1 MSLNSFLFDFH
12 SLVEKGL
19 KKPFDEAKVKLNQ
32 ILFALQG
39 TKIEDL
45 KDDIFL
51 IPGKFYSY
59 SNPDAT
65 IENLTKLF
73 NDLIDCQEFLISD
86 DQVVVDVFLQ
96 IIAFDFKHFMELFS
110 QQREKLPDLIVYKVY
125 QVILDPTTGF
135 LKNAPL
141 SKRNNVW
148 NDPNHY
154 FQFFQK
160 DSADLQTPFGKT
172 LTSLREHLSKLLVDS
187 LSEEKY
193 EIVYNDR
200 PTICIPSI
208 LPTLLSSIIPPYF
221 FGSGIECGFPGRPQ
235 TLFAIS
241 KLQKLTTYSKFYKDH
256 SDNQDIIDSWIDLYI
271 EISGFET
278 RVNEE
283 KLNILR
289 PTPIIWSP
297 KISLFKLFLNI
308 TPTLWDVSNQSC
320 SSNNSSKDDIKDK
333 KYFQEMDI
341 FAKHIVYSI
350 IGQDSVYASF
360 LIFWTQIMIYL
371 IPKFSC
377 IVFDHLFL
385 LMDSYYK
392 LSYNQKHTYTQSLI
406 RFISILCCHYER
418 YLDES
423 QTIRIHS
430 FAMLNLCSSSPSIRY
445 LSLKLLRTLHRFLNN
460 EDNQKKSI
468 LYFFDDPKG
477 SSKFQESFLKI
488 FRENPSILMQTNL
501 LIPPIQPSIID
512 LIHSPNGRFVA
523 VLGDDKYSI
532 LTTLGF
538 RTKAFGKGFKFAW
551 AQNST
556 NYAVLDVVGSV
567 QLYQNFEL
575 DKTIDRFCKKIWGGT
590 LLSVLADNGV
600 EFYDWDSGLL
610 IRRIEEKVS
619 EVKWSGDIVAMR
631 TKDTIFILQYFP
643 PNPDDAEN
651 QYDESSGYE
660 NSFTLLH
667 QIDAK
672 SSSICWSSGI
682 LFFTENLKVNRFVS
696 GIVQS
701 TATLKTPVDLL
712 GYLPRENLL
721 VLVDYQRKIIGFNL
735 PYALLDFEVSIADGE
750 EPDPESVPEEYRAS
764 CAKFLKQIGQ
774 KELALEVATDPV
786 MKFDLALELERLDV
800 AQKLALEL

>member
-1 MSLNSFLFDFH
+1 MSLSKTKPVFSISSARVKCLDFH
-12 SLVEKGL
+12 QTQPLLLAALYSGEGYIIDCANGMIIKSLQVHPGVPLRTCRWVPQSGL
-19 KKPFDEAKVKLNQ
+19 VVFGGDKCT
-32 ILFALQG
+32 ILFFSP
-39 TKIEDL
+39 TK
-45 KDDIFL
+45 
-51 IPGKFYSY
+51 GKLVKEVMNAHERYVRSIAIHPTEPKML
-59 SNPDAT
+59 S
-65 IENLTKLF
+65 
-73 NDLIDCQEFLISD
+73 CSD
-86 DQVVVDVFLQ
+86 DLTIKLWDISGLSDNNATCQLLRVFDMHTGLVMDVKWNPKDTSTFASCSLDGTSIFWDVNNAQPRFTQKISSKPVNCISFAASGERPLMATASDDNTVQV
-96 IIAFDFKHFMELFS
+96 
-110 QQREKLPDLIVYKVY
+110 
-125 QVILDPTTGF
+125 
-135 LKNAPL
+135 
-141 SKRNNVW
+141 W
-148 NDPNHY
+148 
-154 FQFFQK
+154 
-160 DSADLQTPFGKT
+160 DLQTRSLLITLEGHENNVSRVEFHPTRPIIITTSEDSTTFIWSLQTFTKENTILSGMERGWAIAISNISPLIAIGYDRGLSVVKFVNNAVPMSFDNSGK
-172 LTSLREHLSKLLVDS
+172 LIEARGSDLSTSTIKNVLKTD
-187 LSEEKY
+187 
-193 EIVYNDR
+193 EIVDGAE
-200 PTICIPSI
+200 IP
-208 LPTLLSSIIPPYF
+208 LNWKEALTM
-221 FGSGIECGFPGRPQ
+221 EFP
-235 TLFAIS
+235 
-241 KLQKLTTYSKFYKDH
+241 
-256 SDNQDIIDSWIDLYI
+256 
-271 EISGFET
+271 
-278 RVNEE
+278 
-283 KLNILR
+283 
-289 PTPIIWSP
+289 
-297 KISLFKLFLNI
+297 
-308 TPTLWDVSNQSC
+308 
-320 SSNNSSKDDIKDK
+320 
-333 KYFQEMDI
+333 
-341 FAKHIVYSI
+341 
-350 IGQDSVYASF
+350 
-360 LIFWTQIMIYL
+360 
-371 IPKFSC
+371 
-377 IVFDHLFL
+377 
-385 LMDSYYK
+385 
-392 LSYNQKHTYTQSLI
+392 
-406 RFISILCCHYER
+406 
-418 YLDES
+418 
-423 QTIRIHS
+423 
-430 FAMLNLCSSSPSIRY
+430 
-445 LSLKLLRTLHRFLNN
+445 
-460 EDNQKKSI
+460 
-468 LYFFDDPKG
+468 
-477 SSKFQESFLKI
+477 
-488 FRENPSILMQTNL
+488 
-501 LIPPIQPSIID
+501 IID

-800 AQKLALEL
+800 AQKLALELEDKALWKRLARAALNTGDFDMAKISITKCGDYSTLLILYKVKNLKSEMEELVELAEKAGQFNVAFTAAMLTDNKVKACQLLLKSGKYAEAALFARSRIPSMISECVKLWRENAPNPKIAEAIADPAEYPNLFDEMLEQQK